1 MRTLKL
7 YHFVI
12 VFFILTKTSAQH
24 DITINA
30 VLDSEQKTL
39 TIKQEIVFKNSSNDI
54 LNKIFFHDWANG
66 FSDKTTPLGKR
77 FSEDFLKK
85 FYFAKEI
92 DRGSTTIQN
101 ISDQNSAPLTWGRHE
116 GIQDILWVDSP
127 SPIYPGQQQTFI
139 LTYKVKIPNAK
150 FTRYGYHNNKNFS
163 LKHWYI
169 VPAVYDTT
177 WNIYSHK
184 NLDDFYAPL
193 GNYQIN
199 LTLPTDYEVTSELQ
213 QESLLL
219 SENDLTKTIQLYGN
233 KRNEVKL
240 YIEKE
245 SSFYDFPS
253 NGIQFVS
260 SVDDDELMPKM
271 KSVTID
277 RILSFLQKRL
287 GPYPFDKIVVSEN
300 DYKNNPVY
308 GLNQL
313 PDIVRPFPDGFQ
325 YEIKQLKSITEK
337 YLRRT
342 LLVNPRYDAWIKDA
356 IHIHL
361 IMDYTQQ
368 HYPDMK
374 IIGKLSK
381 VIGIRWFHLAK
392 LDFNDQ
398 YYLAYKNMM
407 RLFLDQSLDTPQDE
421 LVKFNQN
428 IANAYKAGVGLKY
441 LEDYLGDDN
450 IVNQSIQ
457 EFYSQNVLQHTG
469 SEEFRQILTN
479 LSKKD
484 VSWFFEDYIKTNK
497 NIDFKIKSVKK
508 RKDSLEIKIKN
519 KNNTNVPIS
528 LYGLRKKDVV
538 SKTWVMGVDGT
549 KKVKISNDD
558 ITKIVLDYD
567 QNIPE
572 VNRRNNYKNLKWIF
586 NKPFQFRFFQDV
598 EDPKSNQIFFI
609 PEFEFNVYDGF
620 TIASK
625 FYNSSF
631 IKKNFEY
638 RIAPAYGLKSKTL
651 LGSYSLIYRD
661 EVAND
666 GLYQIRYI
674 TNGSMFSYA
683 PELLFRRFS
692 SSVSFLF
699 RPSDLRS
706 NQRQNFT
713 IRNINVFRDK
723 DDEIPL
729 ATPDYNVFN
738 ARYRYSDF
746 NLINFLGYSMDYQ
759 LSQNFSKISTTI
771 NYRKLFLNNRQ
782 LNLRLFAGTF
792 LFNNTQKDGD
802 FFSFALDRPTDYLF
816 DYSYL
821 GRSEDTGLVSQQ
833 IILAEGGFKSQL
845 EYPFA
850 NQWITTFNANTNI
863 WNWVYVYGDI
873 GALKSKGTS
882 AKFVYDSGIRLSLV
896 ADYFELFF
904 PVVSNNGWE
913 MSKPNYGQQ
922 IRFMITLSPKTL
934 ISLFTREWY

>member
-1 MRTLKL
+1 MKTLKL
-7 YHFVI
+7 YHFII
-12 VFFILTKTSAQH
+12 VFFILAKALAQH

-30 VLDSEQKTL
+30 DLDSEEKLL
-39 TIKQEIVFKNSSNDI
+39 TIQQSIIYKNSSNDVLKTI
-54 LNKIFFHDWANG
+54 LFHDWGNA

-85 FYFAKEI
+85 FYFAKDE
-92 DRGSTTIQN
+92 DRGNTTIQS
-101 ISDQNSAPLTWGRHE
+101 IEDGASKSLKWGRHE
-116 GIQDILWVDSP
+116 GIQDILWIESTT
-127 SPIYPGQQQTFI
+127 PILPGEERTFV
-139 LTYKVKIPNAK
+139 LNYKVKIPNAK
-150 FTRYGYHNNKNFS
+150 FTRYGFHNNGNFS
-163 LKHWYI
+163 LKYWYI
-169 VPAVYDTT
+169 LPAVYDTK
-177 WNIYSHK
+177 WNTYSHK
-184 NLDDFYAPL
+184 NLNDLYAPL
-193 GNYQIN
+193 GNYKIH
-199 LTLPTDYEVTSELQ
+199 LTLPIEYEVTSELQ
-213 QESLLL
+213 QESLIV
-219 SENDLTKTIQLYGN
+219 SDDDTRKKIQLSGTN
-233 KRNEVKL
+233 RNEVKIYL
-240 YIEKE
+240 EKK
-245 SSFYDFPS
+245 STFYNFPS

-260 SVDDDELMPKM
+260 NIDDDNLRPKM

-287 GPYPFDKIVVSEN
+287 GLYPFDKIVISEN

-325 YEIKQLKSITEK
+325 YEIKLLKSITEK
-337 YLRRT
+337 YLDRT
-342 LLVNPRYDAWIKDA
+342 LLINPRYDTWIKDA

-361 IMDYTQQ
+361 MMDYTEQ

-407 RLFLDQSLDTPQDE
+407 RLFLDQPLTTPQDE

-428 IANAYKAGVGLKY
+428 IANAYKAGVGFKY
-441 LEDYLGDDN
+441 IEDYLGDDN
-450 IVNQSIQ
+450 IINESIHK
-457 EFYSQNVLQHTG
+457 FYSQNVLQHTG
-469 SEEFRQILTN
+469 SEDFQKILTN
-479 LSKKD
+479 LSPKD
-484 VSWFFEDYIKTNK
+484 VRWFFEDYIQTDK
-497 NIDFKIKSVKK
+497 NIDFKIKSVRRK
-508 RKDSLEIKIKN
+508 KDSLQIKIKN
-519 KNNTNVPIS
+519 KGNTQVPIS
-528 LYGLRKKDVV
+528 VYGLRKKDVV
-538 SKTWVMGVDGT
+538 SKTWVMGVNGSQ
-549 KKVKISNDD
+549 KITIPRNDV
-558 ITKIVLDYD
+558 TKIVLDHD
-567 QNIPE
+567 QKIPE
-572 VNRRNNYKNLKWIF
+572 VNRRNNYRNLQWIF
-586 NKPFQFRFFQDV
+586 NKPIQFRFFQDV
-598 EDPKSNQIFFI
+598 EDPTSSQIFFI

-638 RIAPAYGLKSKTL
+638 RIAPAYGLKSQKL

-661 EVAND
+661 QVANH

-674 TNGSMFSYA
+674 TNGSMFSYS

-699 RPSDLRS
+699 RPRDLRS

-713 IRNINVFRDK
+713 VRNINVFRERDE
-723 DDEIPL
+723 EIPL

-746 NLINFLGYSMDYQ
+746 NLLNFSGYTIDYQ
-759 LSQNFSKISTTI
+759 LSPNFSKISTTI

-782 LNLRLFAGTF
+782 LNLRFFAGTF

-821 GRSEDTGLVSQQ
+821 GRSEDSGLVSQQ

-845 EYPFA
+845 QYPFA

-863 WNWVYVYGDI
+863 WNWIYAYGDI
-873 GALKSKGTS
+873 GAVKSRDIS
-882 AKFVYDSGIRLSLV
+882 AKFVYDAGIRLSLV

-904 PVVSNNGWE
+904 PIVSNNGWE
-913 MSKPNYGQQ
+913 MAQPDYGKQ